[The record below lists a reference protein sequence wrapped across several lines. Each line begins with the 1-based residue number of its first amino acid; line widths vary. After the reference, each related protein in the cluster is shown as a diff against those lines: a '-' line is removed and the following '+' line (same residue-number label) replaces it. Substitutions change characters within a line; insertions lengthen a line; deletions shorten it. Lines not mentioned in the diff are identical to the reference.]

1 MSSFFLCSLIFCTL
15 QIACQSENVSDPLWL
30 GKKEGRNGGQQ
41 GRSWG
46 TWDLEDVHMP
56 LLGTSDLHANILLLG
71 IRCVPYT
78 HHVSLSLGATQAF
91 PVEKLTVSTILLPQR
106 VDIIH
111 KRCLGACLFN
121 ILPFVSGNHQG
132 LLYGRN
138 PWCSSSSG
146 SLLAVYY
153 RQLRWRL
160 WVLELSQLSS
170 RLAEPKVAGVPISE
184 GKYLIGPSR
193 WVCIFRNSPQRE
205 NPG

>member
-1 MSSFFLCSLIFCTL
+1 ML
-15 QIACQSENVSDPLWL
+15 
-30 GKKEGRNGGQQ
+30 
-41 GRSWG
+41 
-46 TWDLEDVHMP
+46 

-91 PVEKLTVSTILLPQR
+91 LVEKLTVSTILLPQR

-121 ILPFVSGNHQG
+121 TLPFVGGNHQG

-153 RQLRWRL
+153 RQPR
-160 WVLELSQLSS
+160 
-170 RLAEPKVAGVPISE
+170 
-184 GKYLIGPSR
+184 
-193 WVCIFRNSPQRE
+193 
-205 NPG
+205 